1 MRKAQIKFWAFLF
14 IFVYYQHWCDFSA
27 NADKR
32 KEINMK
38 LRQMRCYLMSSLSFN
53 FHYLLSKWYMKLSE
67 HYNNK
72 SKKHIERM
80 GKIIDIQKGV

>member
-1 MRKAQIKFWAFLF
+1 ML
-14 IFVYYQHWCDFSA
+14 FSA

-38 LRQMRCYLMSSLSFN
+38 LRQIGCYLTSSLSFN
-53 FHYLLSKWYMKLSE
+53 FNYLLTKWYMKLSE
-67 HYNNK
+67 HYSNK

-80 GKIIDIQKGV
+80 RKIIDIQKGV